1 MSDTKAT
8 SLLGLCEPINTNL
21 RRVENNE
28 DIPEA
33 KVEVGGLIITVDGSK
48 VSLGPEVIESFKR
61 IEAEKRQAF
70 ASGKPFANGHW
81 QTQELAEKALIG
93 PLPEKQAFPACS
105 IS

>member
-1 MSDTKAT
+1 MGERYKGDF
-8 SLLGLCEPINTNL
+8 LVGLMRTINRNL

-61 IEAEKRQAF
+61 IEAEKRQAI
-70 ASGKPFANGHW
+70 ASGKPFGNGHW
-81 QTQELAEKALIG
+81 QTQDAAEKALMRTVAREAG
-93 PLPEKQAFPACS
+93 FPGLFD
-105 IS
+105 